1 MFSSALMSMRKGLF
15 LRNLFEFIGF
25 IAAISTFL
33 EVVFLC
39 KMILLI
45 IVDLFV
51 IIEVI
56 GVHLSIDNEGLT
68 TFISSIKV
76 IAYEL
81 QSIFQ
86 EQNYF
91 LLKFPPKLF
100 FLSVIIEYSL
110 LFTLFLLIADLLS
123 NNQTLFSIYIH

>member
-1 MFSSALMSMRKGLF
+1 MSMRKDLF
-15 LRNLFEFIGF
+15 LRNLFEFIGL
-25 IAAISTFL
+25 IEAISTFL

-56 GVHLSIDNEGLT
+56 GVHLSIDIEGLT

-76 IAYEL
+76 IAYVL

>member
-1 MFSSALMSMRKGLF
+1 MLSSALMSMRKGLF
-15 LRNLFEFIGF
+15 LRNLFEFIGL
-25 IAAISTFL
+25 IEAISTFL

-51 IIEVI
+51 IIEAI
-56 GVHLSIDNEGLT
+56 GVHLSIDIEGLT

-76 IAYEL
+76 IAYVL

-110 LFTLFLLIADLLS
+110 LFTLFILIADLLS